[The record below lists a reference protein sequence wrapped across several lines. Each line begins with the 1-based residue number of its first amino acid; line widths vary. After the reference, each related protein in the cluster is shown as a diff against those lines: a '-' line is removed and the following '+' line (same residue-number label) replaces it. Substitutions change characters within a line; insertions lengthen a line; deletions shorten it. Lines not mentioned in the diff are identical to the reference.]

1 MTEEYP
7 TQRTRFW
14 LAFFYPSALVI
25 NAGIIATVLVMP
37 RVPNGF
43 KWAAAIAAVLS
54 LVLALLKGRQFKRR
68 YSL

>member
-25 NAGIIATVLVMP
+25 NAGLIAMVLVMP
-37 RVPNGF
+37 KAPYGF
-43 KWAAAIAAVLS
+43 KWAAAAAAVLS
-54 LVLALLKGRQFKRR
+54 LALAVLKGRQFKQR
-68 YSL
+68 YNL